1 MNNSIPV
8 YSSDYVMN
16 TQFGQPKFVVHQ
28 MLYAGLYLLAG
39 SPKVGKSWF
48 ALDLCLSVANG
59 EQFLK
64 HDTARGQVLYL
75 SLEDTLVRIQNRLYE
90 LTEESSDN
98 LFIAVES
105 KALGNGLEQQLEQ
118 SKRDFPNLKLV
129 VIDTFQK
136 IRQATDISYGTD
148 YKELSS
154 LKSIADRLQ
163 IAILL
168 IHHTRKCHDNDPFN
182 MISGSTGILG
192 CVDGCMVLIE
202 EKRGSRKAKLYCTGR
217 DIESQK
223 YNLTFQKSQWIVE
236 DDVPERKPDNFSF
249 VIHDLMMKEY
259 SFHGS
264 ATELCELLH
273 QYFQLE
279 YFPNRIT
286 RDLVQHTDELKNYGV
301 LFRSRRSGGCRIIE
315 LKYLSESDSS
325 DGSLLWVEVTVP
337 TVTQNNKNVD
347 SAFISMSDGRMQ
359 SDSNFQNGDDS

>member
-1 MNNSIPV
+1 M
-8 YSSDYVMN
+8 
-16 TQFGQPKFVVHQ
+16 
-28 MLYAGLYLLAG
+28 
-39 SPKVGKSWF
+39 
-48 ALDLCLSVANG
+48 
-59 EQFLK
+59 
-64 HDTARGQVLYL
+64 
-75 SLEDTLVRIQNRLYE
+75 
-90 LTEESSDN
+90 
-98 LFIAVES
+98 
-105 KALGNGLEQQLEQ
+105 
-118 SKRDFPNLKLV
+118 
-129 VIDTFQK
+129 IDTFQK
-136 IRQATDISYGTD
+136 IKQATDISYGTD

-154 LKSIADRLQ
+154 LKSLADRLQ